1 MDAAAAARRW
11 IGGWTRGWSA
21 HDTEPIAAVYAPDVV
36 FLSHPFR
43 EPQAPADY
51 AAWAFSDEDSA
62 EVRFGEPVVG
72 DGCAAVEW
80 WAVVSYEGREQTLG
94 GVSVLRFRPDGLVVE
109 QRDYW
114 AIEDGRRDPPPG
126 WR

>member
-1 MDAAAAARRW
+1 MDSAAAARSW
-11 IGGWTRGWSA
+11 IEGWTSGWSS
-21 HDTEPIAAVYAPDVV
+21 HDTEPIAALYARDGV
-36 FLSHPFR
+36 FVSHPFR

-51 AAWAFSDEDSA
+51 AARAFSEEDWA
-62 EVRFGEPVVG
+62 EFRFGEPVVG

-80 WAVVSYEGREQTLG
+80 WAVITYEGREQTLA
-94 GVSVLRFRPDGLVVE
+94 GVSVLRFGSDGLVAE

-114 AIEDGRRDPPPG
+114 AMEDGRRDPPPS